1 MSLHT
6 QLLRGLFALPAAVLI
21 AIADLVA
28 PPASAIPCD
37 AAAAVSP
44 SRVEAVAGDAHAVV
58 VRGEVAS
65 R

>member
-21 AIADLVA
+21 AIAGLIA
-28 PPASAIPCD
+28 PQASALSCD
-37 AAAAVSP
+37 TDTATALP
-44 SRVEAVAGDAHAVV
+44 RVEVVAGDAHVV
-58 VRGEVAS
+58 IVRGAVAK

>member
-21 AIADLVA
+21 AIAGLIA
-28 PPASAIPCD
+28 PEASALSCEAD
-37 AAAAVSP
+37 AAAP
-44 SRVEAVAGDAHAVV
+44 SHRVEVLVGDAHVLI
-58 VRGEVAS
+58 VRGAAK